1 VRTDQ
6 VDVRKCKICK
16 EKFKPRFSTLQATC
30 LNPDCIIEYA
40 KQVNDKAQKQ
50 ELKQRKTNLI
60 TLAEW
65 KKKLQAVFNK
75 YIRLRDANKP
85 CISCGKVLKG
95 KYDAGHFYS
104 VGSTPNLRFNEMNV
118 HGQCVTC
125 NQFRHGNLL
134 AYREGLI
141 NRIGIELVEQLDVQ
155 KTQEQRY
162 TIPEIQSLI
171 SHYKNK
177 IEHVHPTG
185 NRGDSKVAKA
195 KKSTTAK
202 RRNRNAG

>member
-1 VRTDQ
+1 M
-6 VDVRKCKICK
+6 RKCKICK

-40 KQVNDKAQKQ
+40 KQVNEKTQKTEMKRRKS
-50 ELKQRKTNLI
+50 ELM

-75 YIRLRDANKP
+75 FIRTRDANKP
-85 CISCGKVLKG
+85 CISCGKPLKG
-95 KYDAGHFYS
+95 KFDAGHYYS

-141 NRIGIELVEQLDVQ
+141 NRIGLASVEQLDVD
-155 KTQEQRY
+155 KTQEVRY
-162 TIPEIQSLI
+162 TIPEIQALI
-171 SHYKNK
+171 NHYKNK
-177 IEHVHPTG
+177 IEHVHPGT
-185 NRGDSKVAKA
+185 NRGDSKTPKA

-202 RRNRNAG
+202 RPNRNAG

>member
-1 VRTDQ
+1 MDLK
-6 VDVRKCKICK
+6 KCKICK

-40 KQVNDKAQKQ
+40 KQVSEKAQKTEMRERRSQ
-50 ELKQRKTNLI
+50 LM

-75 YIRLRDANKP
+75 YIRVRDANMG
-85 CISCGKVLKG
+85 CISCRKPLKG
-95 KYDAGHFYS
+95 KYDAGHFHS

-141 NRIGIELVEQLDVQ
+141 NRIGIEAVEQLDADKSKEV
-155 KTQEQRY
+155 RY
-162 TIPEIQSLI
+162 TIPEIQALI
-171 SHYKNK
+171 SHYKTK
-177 IEHVHPTG
+177 IEHVQPTR
-185 NRGDSKVAKA
+185 NRGDSKIAKA

-202 RRNRNAG
+202 RPNRNAG